1 MRSRRILIASI
12 LALGFYGCKKDF
24 PEQTPEQKALQEDT
38 FAATNIL
45 TVEGVLNEIEFIAK
59 QVPAI
64 NQNGSFLSCATITKQ
79 DVEGG
84 QKIDVNFNINTTCSD
99 NTSRSGKLSL
109 MYYSNGTISVTPSN
123 YVVSN
128 TAISGTYNFGT
139 ESINQVNYLL
149 LNVLDGKFTSTNGAF
164 INFSVEKRSTIK
176 LGAATPDFSDD
187 VIEIDQASYQ
197 LEVANVP
204 ANTKIAAET
213 KTPYTLKYSCSDK
226 FRPRSG
232 AILFQRLGQN
242 KRMIEFGSGNCSD
255 VPKLSEIVQ

>member
-1 MRSRRILIASI
+1 MRSRRILIASL
-12 LALGFYGCKKDF
+12 LAFVFFGCKKNF

-79 DVEGG
+79 EVAGG
-84 QKIDVNFNINTTCSD
+84 QKIEVVFNSNATCSD
-99 NTSRSGKLSL
+99 NTSRTGKLSL

-123 YVVSN
+123 YIVGT
-128 TAISGTYNFGT
+128 TAITGTYNFGT
-139 ESINQVNYLL
+139 ESLDQKDYLL
-149 LNVLDGKFTSTNGAF
+149 LNVLDGKFTNTNGAF
-164 INFSVEKRSTIK
+164 ISFSAEKRSTIK
-176 LGAATPDFSDD
+176 TGAGTADFLDD
-187 VIEIDQASYQ
+187 VIEIDQASYE
-197 LEVANVP
+197 LEVSNVP
-204 ANTKIAAET
+204 ANTKITAET
-213 KTPYTLKYSCSDK
+213 KNPHSLKYSCTDR

-232 AILFQRLGQN
+232 TILFQRLGQS
-242 KRMIEFGSGNCSD
+242 KRMIEFGTGNCND